1 MYMKKTTHISLS
13 SNNLFNTKN
22 QYIFFRFIHSDLV
35 KYKKITSK
43 VWFMHFI
50 YRYHTSNTHAVIY
63 RAYRIMILE
72 TESFSLMITYVN
84 QESVKRQH

>member
-1 MYMKKTTHISLS
+1 
-13 SNNLFNTKN
+13 
-22 QYIFFRFIHSDLV
+22 
-35 KYKKITSK
+35 
-43 VWFMHFI
+43 MHFI